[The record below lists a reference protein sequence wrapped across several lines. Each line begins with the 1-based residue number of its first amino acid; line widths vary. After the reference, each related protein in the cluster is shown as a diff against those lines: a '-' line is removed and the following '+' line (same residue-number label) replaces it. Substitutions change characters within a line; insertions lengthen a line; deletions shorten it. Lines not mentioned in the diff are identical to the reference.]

1 MAVAAHTPSTHARS
15 AQRESASLKLRRAWT
30 RWLLAGPSE
39 VLQVRSLTRS
49 FGLDLAEQPADHP
62 EDLLIGLQRWR
73 ARVQRRRAGVLLRR
87 HLILAA
93 TLSIVLQALVVAG
106 AIPQAALLAPLAL
119 LLVGVGIELARG
131 PTLEDVAHLLD
142 EQLGLFDRIGTG
154 LGIQR
159 HAGSTQRLLERRAVA
174 EASGLTAASLGG
186 SRASAVPAPREWS
199 SLAVALVALAVVVL
213 AGPSITSGS
222 STHKASTRTG
232 AAGPGESAAA
242 SVRRSAST
250 PKATGTG
257 KKAVPPSS
265 VHPKTAAEGHRG
277 SSASPSAGYHTLKEA
292 VQSRSTTSSGKGAR
306 SALGTGP
313 AKTKPGAASEAAR
326 NSTSAQDIKGSI
338 GVGSAAKPG
347 TVSAVTAPSQKA
359 GATAHATPNGATSKS
374 GSSTPSSKSSSA
386 PSSAAKQGTGAAGT
400 PTGSATA
407 GHQRASTQLGNSHA
421 ISGQVSHALP
431 LQAEY
436 APARA
441 GKTSGSSHSSKTGGG
456 GGPGRSALVNGAG
469 AASSSGAAGAFAY
482 VPPDG
487 GALPE
492 GDGELLISYFNSLG
506 RVKEQ
511 SW

>member
-1 MAVAAHTPSTHARS
+1 MAVAAHTPSTRARS
-15 AQRESASLKLRRAWT
+15 ARRESTALRLRRAWT

-39 VLQVRSLTRS
+39 VLQVQSLTRS

-62 EDLLIGLQRWR
+62 EELLTGLQRWR

-119 LLVGVGIELARG
+119 LLVGVSIELARR
-131 PTLEDVAHLLD
+131 PSLEDVARLLD
-142 EQLGLFDRIGTG
+142 DQLGLFDRIGTG

-186 SRASAVPAPREWS
+186 SRASAVPAAREWS
-199 SLAVALVALAVVVL
+199 SLAVALVTLAVVVL

-222 STHKASTRTG
+222 STNKASTRTG
-232 AAGPGESAAA
+232 AAGTGESAAA

-250 PKATGTG
+250 PKATSTG
-257 KKAVPPSS
+257 KKAVTPSP
-265 VHPKTAAEGHRG
+265 VDPKTAAEGHRG

-292 VQSRSTTSSGKGAR
+292 VQSRSTTTSSGKGAK

-313 AKTKPGAASEAAR
+313 AKTQPGAASEAAR
-326 NSTSAQDIKGSI
+326 NSTSAQGIKGSI

-359 GATAHATPNGATSKS
+359 GAPAHAMPNGATSKS
-374 GSSTPSSKSSSA
+374 GSSKSSSA

-400 PTGSATA
+400 PSGSATA

-421 ISGQVSHALP
+421 ISGQASHTLP